1 MDIGIKAGD
10 MICVHTEIFNLGI
23 PLLTKNEYLKAL
35 IECFLEILT
44 NNGTLVMPTFSY
56 SFCKNEIYDKNK
68 SKCTVGLLNNF
79 FRKLPEV
86 TRSNDPIFS
95 FAAYGLKA
103 NLFQVEN
110 NSCFGKNS
118 GYDILTK
125 NNAKIVYLGADWA
138 HTFIHYIEEQIGVDY
153 RYFKTFQGY
162 IIDENNQK
170 YEKKINYYVRC
181 LDKPSEL
188 NLSTITKLL
197 EESGSLKK
205 KSFGGTSISAIDTN
219 DFKKIII
226 QALNTDKYI
235 LVRKD

>member
-10 MICVHTEIFNLGI
+10 MICVHTEIFNLGT
-23 PLLTKNEYLKAL
+23 PLLKKEKYLKTL
-35 IECFLEILT
+35 IECFLEILK

-56 SFCKNEIYDKNK
+56 SFCKNEIYNKNE

-79 FRKLPEV
+79 FRRLPGV
-86 TRSNDPIFS
+86 IRSNDPIFS
-95 FAAYGLKA
+95 FAAYGFKA

-118 GYDILTK
+118 GYDILIK
-125 NNAKIVYLGADWA
+125 NDAKIVYLGADWA
-138 HTFIHYIEEQIGVDY
+138 HTFVHYIEEKVGVDY
-153 RYFKTFQGY
+153 RYFKTFRGY

-170 YEKKINYYVRC
+170 HERKIDYYVRC

-188 NLSTITKLL
+188 NLLTIAKLL
-197 EESGSLKK
+197 EKSGRFKK
-205 KSFGGTSISAIDTN
+205 RIFGGSNISAINTN
-219 DFKKIII
+219 DFKNIII
-226 QALNTDKYI
+226 QALNTDKHI